1 MSAFEV
7 NQHDPL
13 FVAVTRPAMKW
24 GVTLDAIIVAGA
36 LIAVLMIVTKNPL
49 TLLLYV
55 PVHGVMYL
63 MCLRDPRLMRLLL
76 LWLKTKTKSIAWRQ
90 FGAATVCPY
99 RNTRNRKSIMRD
111 GL

>member
-13 FVAVTRPAMKW
+13 FVAITRPAMKW
-24 GVTLDAIIVAGA
+24 GVTLDAIIVVGA
-36 LIAVLMIVTKNPL
+36 LIAVLMIATKNPL

-63 MCLRDPRLMRLLL
+63 MCLRDPRLLRLLL
-76 LWLKTKTKSIAWRQ
+76 MWLKTQAKSLAWRQ
-90 FGAATVCPY
+90 FGVATACPY
-99 RNTRNRKSIMRD
+99 RNTRNRHSMMRND
-111 GL
+111 L